1 MRRRRLIAFSDV
13 WLRAWPRCR
22 EPVTFG
28 GGSTIENG
36 GFPDEASAVKYP
48 AATQRSYIGASS
60 AGGSQAPG
68 RSVVCCGA
76 FSVTMDK
83 STNPSRR
90 VTQGE
95 GTRDGTAS
103 AAAGSGRPA
112 PGDAPGPDEP
122 GLAEARPAGRLAGRE
137 EGPQAVPQAAET
149 RRART
154 PAPLVD
160 LRCLR
165 GDPGRDHRRD
175 RARRPAACPGRS
187 AAEPDPGAAVRPRR
201 PRAAVREHPRRHL

>member
-1 MRRRRLIAFSDV
+1 M
-13 WLRAWPRCR
+13 CR

-36 GFPDEASAVKYP
+36 GFSDAASAVKYP

-60 AGGSQAPG
+60 AAGSQAPG

-95 GTRDGTAS
+95 GTLRWHSLSSHRIRTIGAW
-103 AAAGSGRPA
+103 R
-112 PGDAPGPDEP
+112 
-122 GLAEARPAGRLAGRE
+122 
-137 EGPQAVPQAAET
+137 
-149 RRART
+149 RT
-154 PAPLVD
+154 PT
-160 LRCLR
+160 
-165 GDPGRDHRRD
+165 
-175 RARRPAACPGRS
+175 
-187 AAEPDPGAAVRPRR
+187 
-201 PRAAVREHPRRHL
+201 

>member
-1 MRRRRLIAFSDV
+1 MRRRRLIASISV
-13 WLRAWPRCR
+13 WLRAWPMCS

-60 AGGSQAPG
+60 AAGSQAPG

-112 PGDAPGPDEP
+112 PRDAPGPDEP
-122 GLAEARPAGRLAGRE
+122 GLAEVRRPGRLAGRE
-137 EGPQAVPQAAET
+137 EGPQETPEARAPRGRPPAARAEPLAW
-149 RRART
+149 RARPAHRGRAGRGGDHRA
-154 PAPLVD
+154 PAPGRRRQRVRV
-160 LRCLR
+160 LRL
-165 GDPGRDHRRD
+165 DP
-175 RARRPAACPGRS
+175 
-187 AAEPDPGAAVRPRR
+187 
-201 PRAAVREHPRRHL
+201 

>member
-1 MRRRRLIAFSDV
+1 MRRRRLIASINV
-13 WLRAWPRCR
+13 WLRAWPMCS

-60 AGGSQAPG
+60 AAGSPAPG

-95 GTRDGTAS
+95 GTRDGRAS

-112 PGDAPGPDEP
+112 PRDAPGPDEP
-122 GLAEARPAGRLAGRE
+122 GLAATRRAGRLAGRKEGAE
-137 EGPQAVPQAAET
+137 EAPQA
-149 RRART
+149 RA
-154 PAPLVD
+154 P
-160 LRCLR
+160 R
-165 GDPGRDHRRD
+165 GRRD
-175 RARRPAACPGRS
+175 PAG
-187 AAEPDPGAAVRPRR
+187 AEPLAG
-201 PRAAVREHPRRHL
+201 RAGP

>member
-1 MRRRRLIAFSDV
+1 MRRRRLIASIRV
-13 WLRAWPRCR
+13 WLSAWPMCR

-36 GFPDEASAVKYP
+36 GFSDEASAVKYP

-60 AGGSQAPG
+60 AAGSQAPG

-112 PGDAPGPDEP
+112 LGDAPRPDEP
-122 GLAEARPAGRLAGRE
+122 RLAAARRAGCLAGRE
-137 EGPQAVPQAAET
+137 EGAQEAPQAGAPHRRSPAGTQPVARGARAGAGRRPGRGGD
-149 RRART
+149 RRA
-154 PAPLVD
+154 
-160 LRCLR
+160 
-165 GDPGRDHRRD
+165 
-175 RARRPAACPGRS
+175 
-187 AAEPDPGAAVRPRR
+187 PDP
-201 PRAAVREHPRRHL
+201 

>member
-1 MRRRRLIAFSDV
+1 MRRRRLIASIRV
-13 WLRAWPRCR
+13 WLSAWPMCR

-36 GFPDEASAVKYP
+36 GFSDEASAVKYP
-48 AATQRSYIGASS
+48 AATQRAYIGASS
-60 AGGSQAPG
+60 AAGSQAPA
-68 RSVVCCGA
+68 RSVFCCGA

-112 PGDAPGPDEP
+112 LGDAPGPDEP
-122 GLAEARPAGRLAGRE
+122 GLAEVRRTGRLAGRE
-137 EGPQAVPQAAET
+137 EGPQEAPQA
-149 RRART
+149 RPPGGWV
-154 PAPLVD
+154 PA
-160 LRCLR
+160 
-165 GDPGRDHRRD
+165 
-175 RARRPAACPGRS
+175 
-187 AAEPDPGAAVRPRR
+187 
-201 PRAAVREHPRRHL
+201 